1 MAQANVDLETSDK
14 STIIDSIQLRLH
26 TKDAL
31 KEKKWTVYRP
41 QNSYQPREL
50 SHS

>member
-14 STIIDSIQLRLH
+14 STIIDSIQLRLQA
-26 TKDAL
+26 KDAL

-41 QNSYQPREL
+41 QNSYQPREV